1 MDPLGTTSSASAK
14 PKSMLFGKSS
24 RVGMAI
30 MAIVFLVAV
39 VFAANENDVIG
50 WIIALVAFGW
60 LLLATFVVVS
70 IRRAAKFGAS
80 QLREAQN
87 DIRSA
92 TGRAPTSDSSGRGG
106 TRLKKSAARDA
117 DRGSDMRDQ
126 KLAHSF
132 KIVQVQV
139 RLVEENL
146 GKDADVVVRALETIQ
161 ITAHNG
167 MGLVRGEDEEPV
179 SGTVV
184 D

>member
-1 MDPLGTTSSASAK
+1 
-14 PKSMLFGKSS
+14 MLFGKGSG
-24 RVGMAI
+24 VGMAI
-30 MAIVFLVAV
+30 MAVVFLVAV
-39 VFAANENDVIG
+39 IFAANENDVIG

-80 QLREAQN
+80 QLREAQDN
-87 DIRSA
+87 IRSA
-92 TGRAPTSDSSGRGG
+92 TGRAPSSGSSDRGG
-106 TRLKKSAARDA
+106 TRLKDARKPAGTD
-117 DRGSDMRDQ
+117 GTSGTDMRDA

-132 KIVQVQV
+132 KIVQVQA
-139 RLVEENL
+139 RLVEENV
-146 GKDADVVVRALETIQ
+146 GKDPDAVARALETIS

-167 MGLVRGEDEEPV
+167 MSLIKGDDEEPL